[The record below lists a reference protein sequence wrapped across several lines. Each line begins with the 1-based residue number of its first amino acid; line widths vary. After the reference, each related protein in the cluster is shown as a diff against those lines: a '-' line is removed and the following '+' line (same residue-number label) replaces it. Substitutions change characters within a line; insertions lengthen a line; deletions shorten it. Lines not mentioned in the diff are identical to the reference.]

1 MSSEAKS
8 DENFTPKYQLKEK
21 RLIIDVRSKE
31 EAEKTGELKASVR
44 VECSMSF
51 NPEGCV
57 DRGVK
62 NGAIPAD
69 PSQIEEVIVYCRSG
83 RRAKRFADVLKKRG
97 FKNIITG
104 SIDELKEKIGVVSVN

>member
-1 MSSEAKS
+1 MMTEQHKHWVYS
-8 DENFTPKYQLKEK
+8 
-21 RLIIDVRSKE
+21 IVR
-31 EAEKTGELKASVR
+31 ELKASVR

-83 RRAKRFADVLKKRG
+83 LKINGHEYTSGLNFTLNAGRRAKRFADVLKKRG